1 MREAGTT
8 TKEMAKALCGFS
20 MIKRSKGSLK
30 ETERG
35 VMGSFLD
42 RLRRKYTGEWVSD
55 KREGRGTMF
64 FDNEDRY
71 DGFWKDDVP
80 HGEGRMIYNN
90 GDVYEGAWYMG
101 KRCGYGVLT
110 KRNKDHFEGHWVN
123 DKRVLLQLAT

>member
-1 MREAGTT
+1 LG
-8 TKEMAKALCGFS
+8 ALK
-20 MIKRSKGSLK
+20 IKRLK
-30 ETERG
+30 
-35 VMGSFLD
+35 
-42 RLRRKYTGEWVSD
+42 RLRRKYTGEWVND

-90 GDVYEGAWYMG
+90 GDVYEGMWYMG

-123 DKRVLLQLAT
+123 DKRVRTLTWDIYFWLQTVSKLKGRARQLLFCEQKQSVRW